1 MQLAHVRETL
11 YRFGEVFNG
20 FVCIAVFD
28 AVPDTVLDVSLQN
41 NLSAAV
47 QGGFCG
53 IDLRQNIFAGD
64 ILVDHAVNCLYL
76 SDNFFQSAVQIVSVH
91 TLFHAILPPA
101 AVCDFDC
108 FYCNIK
114 SAVCQASD
122 CVCHAI
128 LIANPQ
134 NAAETEET
142 CC

>member
-1 MQLAHVRETL
+1 MRLAHVRETL

-20 FVCIAVFD
+20 FVRIAMFD
-28 AVPDTVLDVSLQN
+28 AVPDAVLDVSLQN

-101 AVCDFDC
+101 AV
-108 FYCNIK
+108 
-114 SAVCQASD
+114 
-122 CVCHAI
+122 
-128 LIANPQ
+128 L
-134 NAAETEET
+134 
-142 CC
+142 

>member
-64 ILVDHAVNCLYL
+64 ILVDHAVAHAQLIEDIGIAARTAAQL
-76 SDNFFQSAVQIVSVH
+76 FADIGHVH
-91 TLFHAILPPA
+91 LQLFITS
-101 AVCDFDC
+101 C
-108 FYCNIK
+108 
-114 SAVCQASD
+114 
-122 CVCHAI
+122 CVMI
-128 LIANPQ
+128 LIAFIVI
-134 NAAETEET
+134 
-142 CC
+142 

>member
-1 MQLAHVRETL
+1 MRLAHVRETL

-76 SDNFFQSAVQIVSVH
+76 SDNFFSLRCRLSASIH
-91 TLFHAILPPA
+91 CFMPYYLLLLC
-101 AVCDFDC
+101 CDFDC

-114 SAVCQASD
+114 SAVCQAGG

-128 LIANPQ
+128 LIANSQ
-134 NAAETEET
+134 NATETEET